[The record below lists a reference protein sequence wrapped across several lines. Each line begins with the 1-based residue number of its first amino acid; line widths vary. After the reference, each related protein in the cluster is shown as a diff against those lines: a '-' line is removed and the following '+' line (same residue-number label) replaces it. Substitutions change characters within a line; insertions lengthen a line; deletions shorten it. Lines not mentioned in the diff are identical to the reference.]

1 MATRTK
7 RHKTRETVSK
17 DGRWLVVGIRTAKVS
32 LYYVT
37 DFLLYF
43 EFTVHYNYRE
53 ISDSSLFSPQ
63 ELF

>member
-7 RHKTRETVSK
+7 LGKQFLK
-17 DGRWLVVGIRTAKVS
+17 DGRWLVVGIRTVKVS